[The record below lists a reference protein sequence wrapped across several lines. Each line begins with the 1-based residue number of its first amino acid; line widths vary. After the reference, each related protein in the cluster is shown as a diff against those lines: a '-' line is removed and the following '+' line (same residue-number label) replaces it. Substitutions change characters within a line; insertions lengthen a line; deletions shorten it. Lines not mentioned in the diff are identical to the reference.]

1 MLRGHKCL
9 AQNHRKIS
17 WGLKRMRF
25 CLPDPSNHASSRQPF
40 KVLYHAGIFN
50 IRDYGRNSA
59 GTRKVMAANA
69 LLAGPSLLNSKTS
82 GPLLNTSLKMPQCP
96 IPVLQLLFHL
106 EHVLPWFTSHIRPHS
121 SSKTC
126 VPSRRIQLCKEEIS
140 SPWLLSSGLRQ
151 HFMSLPGKKKNCVYC
166 KCFLLHSFCVTICK
180 NLF

>member
-59 GTRKVMAANA
+59 GTRKVMAAKA

-96 IPVLQLLFHL
+96 IPVLQLLFPFTLSMCCHDL
-106 EHVLPWFTSHIRPHS
+106 LPTLDHTVLPLKGKF
-121 SSKTC
+121 KTC

-140 SPWLLSSGLRQ
+140 SP
-151 HFMSLPGKKKNCVYC
+151 
-166 KCFLLHSFCVTICK
+166 
-180 NLF
+180 